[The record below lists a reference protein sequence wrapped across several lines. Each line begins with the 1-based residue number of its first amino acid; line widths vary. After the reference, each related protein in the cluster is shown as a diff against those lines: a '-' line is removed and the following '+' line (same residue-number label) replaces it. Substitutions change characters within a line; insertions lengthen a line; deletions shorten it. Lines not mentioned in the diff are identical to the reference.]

1 MNELMFTGFVLLSV
15 TLLLLTTTL
24 VVMSDRLLVKK
35 YYLRSILAVYI
46 IALFSIYIQ
55 LVIFLAG
62 LS

>member
-35 YYLRSILAVYI
+35 YYFRSILAVCI

-55 LVIFLAG
+55 LVIFLARV
-62 LS
+62 S